1 VIRFDDERMHL
12 AQPFHDYFGHVTKI
26 GDKANAA
33 QARVKCEA
41 DWIDC
46 VVRYGKSLH
55 RDVTDLEFRA
65 GAKDLPVGMMIERA
79 VIPNGFG
86 GLGVRVNWKI
96 EFPAKNLQ
104 ATNVVAVFM
113 GEKNT
118 VELFG
123 IRAALLESK
132 NDLSCAQPAIDQNFT
147 MIGRDERAV
156 AGTAAPERRQT
167 EHAGI

>member
-1 VIRFDDERMHL
+1 MHL

-26 GDKANAA
+26 GDEANAA
-33 QARVKCEA
+33 RARVKCEA

-86 GLGVRVNWKI
+86 G
-96 EFPAKNLQ
+96 
-104 ATNVVAVFM
+104 
-113 GEKNT
+113 
-118 VELFG
+118 FG